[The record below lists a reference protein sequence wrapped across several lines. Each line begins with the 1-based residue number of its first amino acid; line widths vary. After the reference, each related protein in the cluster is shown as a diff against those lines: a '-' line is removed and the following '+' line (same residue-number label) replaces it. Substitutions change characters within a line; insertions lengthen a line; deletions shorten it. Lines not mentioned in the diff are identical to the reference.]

1 MKPLLGK
8 REEGLQDI
16 DHEIYNLLRKANKPL
31 YLVVNKVDSAKE
43 MLAATE
49 FLSIRSRKYYTLS
62 SATGSGTGEL
72 LDDLVADSPTT
83 EYKDPFKV
91 YLKLPLQEEDQTWEN
106 LHLPMHFWMITET
119 LLQISQVQPEI
130 PSKRYIINSGTNLCW

>member
-1 MKPLLGK
+1 MVNV
-8 REEGLQDI
+8 EEGLQDI

-49 FLSIRSRKYYTLS
+49 FYQLGVEKYYTLS

-72 LDDLVADSPTT
+72 LDDLVADFPNYRIQRSFRRFT
-83 EYKDPFKV
+83 
-91 YLKLPLQEEDQTWEN
+91 
-106 LHLPMHFWMITET
+106 
-119 LLQISQVQPEI
+119 
-130 PSKRYIINSGTNLCW
+130 